1 MHGLF
6 RSILIPSLFCLSFNS
21 FADKAP
27 SNSWTFTLRFEND
40 LFAQTDQ
47 YYTNGI
53 KLNWIS
59 PDLDWFRELPWLKK
73 DEAVQNGI
81 DRILKQLPY
90 SEDTSRQRHVSLSV
104 GQLLYTPADIKSRD
118 LIPDDRP
125 YAGWLYGSAAF
136 HSKTFFRLDTFEIL
150 AGFTGKWSLG
160 EETQNFVHSLRGID
174 TAKGWDNQ
182 LNTEFDFSFIYDHK
196 HRYIPHLPFGDHWG
210 VDVITNYG
218 AALGTAF
225 THASAGFEVRA
236 GWNLPADFGTALIRP
251 AGDTSA
257 PANRKDPRYQD
268 KFRSLSFH
276 VFAAATGRLV
286 IRDLFLDG
294 NTFSDS
300 HSVEKENLV
309 GDFAVGASISYRR
322 VKLSYAHV
330 LRTREFRGQP
340 RVQQFGSISLS
351 YTY

>member
-150 AGFTGKWSLG
+150 PSPDYYITRITAITTNGELLMKDYDKNTASQGNFPRHVMAFAGLNRLTEEFEKTESLIKYPVITSCPENIEFTIIL
-160 EETQNFVHSLRGID
+160 
-174 TAKGWDNQ
+174 
-182 LNTEFDFSFIYDHK
+182 
-196 HRYIPHLPFGDHWG
+196 LPFL
-210 VDVITNYG
+210 NY
-218 AALGTAF
+218 
-225 THASAGFEVRA
+225 
-236 GWNLPADFGTALIRP
+236 
-251 AGDTSA
+251 
-257 PANRKDPRYQD
+257 
-268 KFRSLSFH
+268 
-276 VFAAATGRLV
+276 
-286 IRDLFLDG
+286 
-294 NTFSDS
+294 
-300 HSVEKENLV
+300 
-309 GDFAVGASISYRR
+309 
-322 VKLSYAHV
+322 
-330 LRTREFRGQP
+330 
-340 RVQQFGSISLS
+340 
-351 YTY
+351 